1 VDVLVTPSSERDVY
15 RLTDRLGRTAA
26 TIEKIPDLG
35 FMIRPEPGGVLN
47 GMTARTVT
55 SLRGAMSAIERYNE
69 RRVPARE

>member
-15 RLTDRLGRTAA
+15 RLTDRLGRTAG

-55 SLRGAMSAIERYNE
+55 SLRGGNVRDRAIHE